1 MAPRNF
7 ISFAGFIL
15 LIAGLFSPLISPL
28 GLVKWNLFDLNKTF
42 AVILMAVAIAGLITT
57 LMNNI
62 KLMRINGWISLALV
76 ILVFIAAVMKVQTA
90 FSFIPFPKLANT
102 MSGFIHYRWG
112 WYLLFTGAVLGLLG
126 SFGGKRKSLHTAT
139 IK

>member
-1 MAPRNF
+1 MAPRTF

-42 AVILMAVAIAGLITT
+42 AIIVLVVAVAGIISALLRNLQFIKITA
-57 LMNNI
+57 
-62 KLMRINGWISLALV
+62 WISIALV
-76 ILVFIAAVMKVQTA
+76 VLVFIAAVMKVQTA

-112 WYLLFTGAVLGLLG
+112 WYLLFAGSVLAVLG
-126 SFGGKRKSLHTAT
+126 SFGERKSLHTT
-139 IK
+139 TTVK

>member
-7 ISFAGFIL
+7 ISLAGFIL

-28 GLVKWNLFDLNKTF
+28 GLVKWDLFNLNKTF
-42 AVILMAVAIAGLITT
+42 AVIVLLVAIAGLAAAIIR
-57 LMNNI
+57 NNQLL
-62 KLMRINGWISLALV
+62 KLSGWISLALV
-76 ILVFIAAVMKVQTA
+76 VLVFIAAVMKVQTA

-112 WYLLFTGAVLGLLG
+112 WFLLFAGAIMGLLG
-126 SFGGKRKSLHTAT
+126 SFGLKKSLHTT
-139 IK
+139 VK

>member
-7 ISFAGFIL
+7 ISLAGFIL

-28 GLVKWNLFDLNKTF
+28 GLVKWDLFDLNKTF
-42 AVILMAVAIAGLITT
+42 AVIVLLVAIAGLAAAIIR
-57 LMNNI
+57 NNQLL
-62 KLMRINGWISLALV
+62 KLSGWISFALV
-76 ILVFIAAVMKVQTA
+76 VLVFIAAVMKVQTA

-112 WYLLFTGAVLGLLG
+112 WFLLFAGAIMGLLG
-126 SFGGKRKSLHTAT
+126 SFDLKKSLHTT
-139 IK
+139 VK

>member
-1 MAPRNF
+1 MAPRTL

-28 GLVKWNLFDLNKTF
+28 GLVKWNLFDLNKIF
-42 AVILMAVAIAGLITT
+42 AIIILLVAVAGLFSTLVKNNQFRKITAWIAF
-57 LMNNI
+57 
-62 KLMRINGWISLALV
+62 ALV
-76 ILVFIAAVMKVQTA
+76 TLVFIAVVMKVKTA

-112 WYLLFTGAVLGLLG
+112 WYLLFAGSVLAVLGT
-126 SFGGKRKSLHTAT
+126 FGGGRKSLHTT
-139 IK
+139 TSI

>member
-7 ISFAGFIL
+7 ISLAGFIM

-28 GLVKWNLFDLNKTF
+28 GLVKWDLFDLNKTF
-42 AVILMAVAIAGLITT
+42 AVIVLLVAIAGLAAAIIR
-57 LMNNI
+57 NNQLL
-62 KLMRINGWISLALV
+62 KLSGWISLALV
-76 ILVFIAAVMKVQTA
+76 VLVFIAAVMKVQTA

-112 WYLLFTGAVLGLLG
+112 WFLLFAGAIMGLLG
-126 SFGGKRKSLHTAT
+126 SFGLKKSLHTT
-139 IK
+139 VK

>member
-7 ISFAGFIL
+7 ISFTGFIL

-28 GLVKWNLFDLNKTF
+28 GLIKWNLFDLNKTF
-42 AVILMAVAIAGLITT
+42 AIIVLVVAIAGLVSALIKNYQYIKIT
-57 LMNNI
+57 
-62 KLMRINGWISLALV
+62 GWLSLALV

-112 WYLLFTGAVLGLLG
+112 WYLLFAGAVLAVLG
-126 SFGGKRKSLHTAT
+126 SFAGKKSLKTT
-139 IK
+139 TVS

>member
-1 MAPRNF
+1 MAPRTL

-42 AVILMAVAIAGLITT
+42 AIIILVVAVAGIVSTLIK
-57 LMNNI
+57 NNQFLKI
-62 KLMRINGWISLALV
+62 TGWLSLALI
-76 ILVFIAAVMKVQTA
+76 ILIFIAAVMKVQTA

-112 WYLLFTGAVLGLLG
+112 WYLLFAGAILAVLG
-126 SFGGKRKSLHTAT
+126 SFGQRKSLHTT
-139 IK
+139 TVK